1 MKNILIHLSIFALFF
16 PFITNAQPLL
26 YVPTGN
32 TNDVVIIDLDTDKI
46 IGRIG
51 ELENAH
57 GLSSSRHTE
66 YLVAGSMQVSGIK
79 KSDADKPAKMSEAEH
94 AAHHA
99 NTKSKA
105 EKKAKPSYVSIID
118 AKYGHV
124 MRRVEV
130 RALTHHTAVSPDGKT
145 AIAVH
150 SGAGGISVIDLDK
163 MNVIKTLQTGTWPN
177 YAVFSS
183 DGNFLYITN
192 AGMDMVSE
200 IDTRTW
206 QVAREINVGKE
217 PEHMVIS
224 ADNKFLYVA
233 NKASGSVSVVDLT
246 TGKATKTWAVGKKV
260 HGIDLSDDGRW
271 LFVASKGTD
280 ALSRINLSTGK
291 ITTIDL
297 SPAPYHVAFISGL
310 NKLYVSSR
318 KVPKIWVLNAQT
330 LTIENE
336 IDLGKGVAHQMVI
349 RLDK

>member
-1 MKNILIHLSIFALFF
+1 MKNMRIHLSLFTLLF
-16 PFITNAQPLL
+16 PLISNAQPLL

-32 TNDVVIIDLDTDKI
+32 TNDVVIIDINTDKI
-46 IGRIG
+46 VGRIA

-57 GLSSSRHTE
+57 GLSSSHQTE
-66 YLVAGSMQVSGIK
+66 YLVAGSMQAPDTK
-79 KSDADKPAKMSEAEH
+79 KGKAAKPAQMSEAEH

-99 NTKSKA
+99 GAGEKA
-105 EKKAKPSYVSIID
+105 GASSTQSYVSIIH
-118 AKYGHV
+118 AKRKHV
-124 MRRVEV
+124 MRRIAV
-130 RALTHHTAVSPDGKT
+130 RALTHHTAVSADGKT

-163 MNVIKTLQTGTWPN
+163 MAVVKTLQTGMWPN
-177 YAVFSS
+177 YAAFTS
-183 DGNFLYITN
+183 DGNFLYISN
-192 AGMDMVSE
+192 AGAGMVSE

-206 QVAREINVGKE
+206 QITREIAVGKE

-233 NKASGSVSVVDLT
+233 NKADGSVSVVDLAA
-246 TGKATKTWAVGKKV
+246 GKATKTWSVGKKV

-280 ALSRINLSTGK
+280 TLSRINLSNGK
-291 ITTIDL
+291 ITTVDL
-297 SPAPYHVAFISGL
+297 PPAPYHVAFISGL

-318 KVPKIWVLNAQT
+318 KEPKIRVLNAQT
-330 LTIENE
+330 LQVENE